1 MTLMPKIISLA
12 VLSNNL
18 STEVE
23 TMIQNDV
30 KNEIDKIHHDMKGS
44 PCIINFYDI
53 LSIVL
58 LNKDISNKYDVL
70 KTFDNICVATN
81 VEYIKF
87 QRGDVKHLYGAHIQ
101 ETI

>member
-12 VLSNNL
+12 LLANDLNS
-18 STEVE
+18 EVE

-30 KNEIDKIHHDMKGS
+30 KNEIDKIYYTMKGNS
-44 PCIINFYDI
+44 CIINFYDI

-58 LNKDISNKYDVL
+58 LNNDIPNKYNIL
-70 KTFDNICVATN
+70 KTFDNICVAIN

-87 QRGDVKHLYGAHIQ
+87 QRGDVTELYSSSIQ
-101 ETI
+101 GNI